1 MPINEEQAAWLSDRL
16 GVAARSGGSVPLVGI
31 VAYRKALLGFETA
44 RKIVAGQIAALEKA
58 IPETLPDEAELARS
72 VAARLA
78 EFTDEIGD
86 AIDAAINAAKSEREP
101 YNDTTR
107 QMIASYL
114 QELEADP
121 LVQHV
126 DTNPFHPVDMR
137 DTLGAALGAIA
148 THMV

>member
-16 GVAARSGGSVPLVGI
+16 GVVVRSDGSAPPVGI
-31 VAYRKALLGFETA
+31 VAYRKALLGFEAA
-44 RKIVAGQIAALEKA
+44 RKAVGGQIAALEKA
-58 IPETLPDEAELARS
+58 IPATLPDEAELARA

-86 AIDAAINAAKSEREP
+86 AIDAAINAAQSEREP

-107 QMIASYL
+107 QIIASYL
-114 QELEADP
+114 DELDDDP
-121 LVQHV
+121 LVKHV
-126 DTNPFHPVDMR
+126 DANPFHPVAMR
-137 DTLGAALGAIA
+137 ATLGAALGAIV